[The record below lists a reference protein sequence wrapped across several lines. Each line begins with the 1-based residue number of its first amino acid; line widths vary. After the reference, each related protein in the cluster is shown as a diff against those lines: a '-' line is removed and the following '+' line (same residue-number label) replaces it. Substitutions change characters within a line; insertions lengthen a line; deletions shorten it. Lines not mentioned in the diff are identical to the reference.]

1 MCRFIETIRIENG
14 KAECLSLHN
23 RRLNKTRRDVFR
35 CGSLLDLTGFI
46 RAEGC
51 TGRTRCRVVY
61 GEEIET
67 VEYIPYTLRQVNS
80 LRLTASDNIDYTY
93 KSCDRRALTELFGQ
107 RDGADD
113 VLIVR
118 RGLLTDTS
126 IANIALWD
134 GSRWETPEAP
144 LLEGTM
150 RAYLLNKG
158 LITPCA
164 ICPQDL
170 PRYTRV
176 RLFNAMIS
184 FGEIDFPAANIR

>member
-1 MCRFIETIRIENG
+1 MSFCTK
-14 KAECLSLHN
+14 KA
-23 RRLNKTRRDVFR
+23 
-35 CGSLLDLTGFI
+35 
-46 RAEGC
+46 
-51 TGRTRCRVVY
+51 
-61 GEEIET
+61 
-67 VEYIPYTLRQVNS
+67 
-80 LRLTASDNIDYTY
+80 DYTY
-93 KSCDRRALTELFGQ
+93 KSCDRSALNALFGQ
-107 RDGADD
+107 RAGADD

-118 RGLLTDTS
+118 RGLITDTS
-126 IANIALWD
+126 IANIALWN

-150 RAYLLNKG
+150 RAYLLDEG

-164 ICPQDL
+164 IRPQDL

>member
-14 KAECLSLHN
+14 KAEHLSLHN

-35 CGSLLDLTGFI
+35 CGSPLDLAGFI
-46 RAEGC
+46 RADGY
-51 TGRTRCRVVY
+51 TGRTRCRVTY

-80 LRLTASDNIDYTY
+80 LQLTASDNIDYTY
-93 KSCDRRALTELFGQ
+93 KSCDRRALTELFEQ
-107 RDGADD
+107 RAGADD

-126 IANIALWD
+126 IANIALWS

-150 RAYLLNKG
+150 RAYLLDAG

-164 ICPQDL
+164 IRPQDL

-184 FGEIDFPAANIR
+184 FGEIDFPATNIR